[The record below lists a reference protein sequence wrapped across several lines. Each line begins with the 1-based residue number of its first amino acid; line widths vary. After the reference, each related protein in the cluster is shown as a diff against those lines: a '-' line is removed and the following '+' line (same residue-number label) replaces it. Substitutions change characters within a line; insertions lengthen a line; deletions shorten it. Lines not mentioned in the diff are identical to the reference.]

1 MRPEGRWSP
10 VRSWRD
16 VVAAGQPGRG
26 GAVAVAGAVGG
37 QGWPGCSPVLSAGVP
52 AAGVQVSMW
61 VLVVPATMSPL
72 LRDLTFLMV

>member
-1 MRPEGRWSP
+1 
-10 VRSWRD
+10 
-16 VVAAGQPGRG
+16 
-26 GAVAVAGAVGG
+26 
-37 QGWPGCSPVLSAGVP
+37 VLSAGVP